1 MKKKLIIF
9 MPSVEGGGVEKNF
22 FIISNYL
29 ATKLDKVYLI
39 TAENNLSKKIKNI
52 KIVYPRSNFWRSK
65 ARFRKYIICVFLLIK
80 ILLKNRKILV
90 FTFQANLYAILVC
103 KLFRIKVISRSNSSP
118 SGWSKNFIKNYI
130 YKVGLNLADTI
141 IVNSIEFKQEM
152 KKKFSINATHI
163 YNPLNKNEIMKLSK
177 KKVKNLFPKKTL
189 KIISVGRLVDQK
201 NQLIILKA
209 INIIKNLYPIRIV
222 LIGRGIDLYKIKD
235 YIKSKKLS
243 RIVKIFY
250 TSNPFP
256 YIKQADLF
264 ILSSK
269 YEGLP
274 NVLLESIVLK
284 KMIISSA
291 CPTGPKEILLDGKAG
306 LLFKVGNYIEL
317 SQKIIF
323 YIKNKTKC
331 KKILDTSINNL
342 NRFDYKIN
350 LKKYLSVIK
359 KYLKKV

>member
-52 KIVYPRSNFWRSK
+52 KIVYPRSNFWRNK

-80 ILLKNRKILV
+80 ILLKNRNILV
-90 FTFQANLYAILVC
+90 FSFQANLYAILVC
-103 KLFRIKVISRSNSSP
+103 KLFGINIISRSNSSP
-118 SGWSKNFIKNYI
+118 SGWSKNFVKNYI
-130 YKVGLNLADTI
+130 YKIGFNLADTI

-163 YNPLNKNEIMKLSK
+163 YNPLNKNEIIKLSK
-177 KKVKNLFPKKTL
+177 KKVKNFFPKKTL

-201 NQLIILKA
+201 NQLTILKA
-209 INIIKNLYPIRIV
+209 INIIKNLYPVRVV
-222 LIGRGIDLYKIKD
+222 LIGRGIDLYKIKN

-243 RIVKIFY
+243 KIVKIFY

-331 KKILDTSINNL
+331 KKLLNTSINKL

-359 KYLKKV
+359 NI

>member
-52 KIVYPRSNFWRSK
+52 KIVYPRSNFWRNK

-80 ILLKNRKILV
+80 ILLKNRNILV

-177 KKVKNLFPKKTL
+177 KKVKNFFPKKTL

-201 NQLIILKA
+201 NQLTILKA
-209 INIIKNLYPIRIV
+209 INIIKNLYPVRVV

-243 RIVKIFY
+243 KIVKIFY

-359 KYLKKV
+359 NI

>member
-1 MKKKLIIF
+1 

-29 ATKLDKVYLI
+29 ANKLDKAFLI

-52 KIVYPRSNFWRSK
+52 EIVCPRSNFWRRK

-80 ILLKNRKILV
+80 ILLKNRNILV

-103 KLFRIKVISRSNSSP
+103 KLFRISIISRSNSSP

-141 IVNSIEFKQEM
+141 IVNSIEFKREM
-152 KKKFSINATHI
+152 KKKFSVNATHI
-163 YNPLNKNEIMKLSK
+163 YNPLNKSEIIRLSK

-201 NQLIILKA
+201 NQLTLLKA
-209 INIIKNLYPIRIV
+209 INIIKNLYTVRVV
-222 LIGRGIDLYKIKD
+222 LIGRGVDFYKIKD
-235 YIKSKKLS
+235 YIKLKKLS
-243 RIVKIFY
+243 KIVKVFY
-250 TSNPFP
+250 TPNPFP

-264 ILSSK
+264 ILPSK

-284 KMIISSA
+284 KVIISSA

-306 LLFKVGNYIEL
+306 LLFKVGNHIEL

-331 KKILDTSINNL
+331 KKLLNNSIKKLD
-342 NRFDYKIN
+342 RFDYKIN

-359 KYLKKV
+359 NIKKKF

>member
-9 MPSVEGGGVEKNF
+9 IPSVEGGGVEKNF

-80 ILLKNRKILV
+80 ILLKNRNILV

-163 YNPLNKNEIMKLSK
+163 YNPLNKNEIIKLSK

-243 RIVKIFY
+243 KIVKIFY

-359 KYLKKV
+359 NI

>member
-1 MKKKLIIF
+1 

-29 ATKLDKVYLI
+29 ATKLDKVFLI

-52 KIVYPRSNFWRSK
+52 EIVYPRSNFWRKK

-80 ILLKNRKILV
+80 ILLKNRNILV

-103 KLFRIKVISRSNSSP
+103 KLFGINIISRSNSSP

-130 YKVGLNLADTI
+130 YKIGLNLADTI

-163 YNPLNKNEIMKLSK
+163 YNPLNKNEIIKLSK

-201 NQLIILKA
+201 NQLTLLKA
-209 INIIKNLYPIRIV
+209 INIIKNLYPVRVV

-243 RIVKIFY
+243 KIVKIFY

-291 CPTGPKEILLDGKAG
+291 CPTGPKEILLDGK
-306 LLFKVGNYIEL
+306 IP
-317 SQKIIF
+317 
-323 YIKNKTKC
+323 
-331 KKILDTSINNL
+331 
-342 NRFDYKIN
+342 
-350 LKKYLSVIK
+350 
-359 KYLKKV
+359 

>member
-80 ILLKNRKILV
+80 ILLKNRNILV

-163 YNPLNKNEIMKLSK
+163 YNPLNKNEIIKLSK

-201 NQLIILKA
+201 NQLTLLKA
-209 INIIKNLYPIRIV
+209 INIIKNLYPVRVV

-243 RIVKIFY
+243 KIVKIFY

-359 KYLKKV
+359 NI

>member
-1 MKKKLIIF
+1 

-29 ATKLDKVYLI
+29 ANKLDKILLI
-39 TAENNLSKKIKNI
+39 TAEKNLSKKIKNI
-52 KIVYPRSNFWRSK
+52 DIVYPRSNFWRNK

-80 ILLKNRKILV
+80 ILLKNRNILV

-103 KLFRIKVISRSNSSP
+103 KLFRISIISRSNSSP

-152 KKKFSINATHI
+152 KKKFSVNATHI
-163 YNPLNKNEIMKLSK
+163 YNPLNKNEIIRLSK
-177 KKVKNLFPKKTL
+177 KKVKNIFPKKKL

-201 NQLIILKA
+201 NQLTLLKA
-209 INIIKNLYPIRIV
+209 INIIKNLYPVKVV
-222 LIGRGIDLYKIKD
+222 LIGRGVDLYKIKN
-235 YIKSKKLS
+235 YIKLNKLS
-243 RIVKIFY
+243 KIVKVFY

-274 NVLLESIVLK
+274 NVLLESIALK

-306 LLFKVGNYIEL
+306 LLFKVGNYVEL

-323 YIKNKTKC
+323 FIKNKTKC
-331 KKILDTSINNL
+331 KKLLNASIIKL

-350 LKKYLSVIK
+350 LKKYLSAIK
-359 KYLKKV
+359 KI

>member
-1 MKKKLIIF
+1 

-29 ATKLDKVYLI
+29 ANKLDKVFLI

-52 KIVYPRSNFWRSK
+52 EIVYPRSNFWRSK

-80 ILLKNRKILV
+80 ILLKNRNILV

-103 KLFRIKVISRSNSSP
+103 KLFRISIISRSNSSP

-141 IVNSIEFKQEM
+141 IVNSIEFKSEM
-152 KKKFSINATHI
+152 KKKFSVNATHI
-163 YNPLNKNEIMKLSK
+163 YNPLNKNEIIRLSK
-177 KKVKNLFPKKTL
+177 KKVKNIFPKKKL

-201 NQLIILKA
+201 NHLTLLKA
-209 INIIKNLYPIRIV
+209 INIIKNLYPVKVV
-222 LIGRGIDLYKIKD
+222 LIGRGVDFYKIKN
-235 YIKSKKLS
+235 YIKLNKLS
-243 RIVKIFY
+243 KIVKVFY

-306 LLFKVGNYIEL
+306 LLFKVGNYVEL

-323 YIKNKTKC
+323 FIKNKTKC
-331 KKILDTSINNL
+331 KKLLNASIINL
-342 NRFDYKIN
+342 NRFDYKVN
-350 LKKYLSVIK
+350 LKKYLSAIK
-359 KYLKKV
+359 KI

>member
-1 MKKKLIIF
+1 

-29 ATKLDKVYLI
+29 ANKLDKILLI
-39 TAENNLSKKIKNI
+39 TAEKNLSKKIKNI
-52 KIVYPRSNFWRSK
+52 DIVYPRSNFWRNK
-65 ARFRKYIICVFLLIK
+65 ARFRKYIICIFLLIK
-80 ILLKNRKILV
+80 ILLKNRNILV

-103 KLFRIKVISRSNSSP
+103 KLFRISIISRSNSSP

-152 KKKFSINATHI
+152 KKKFSVNATHI
-163 YNPLNKNEIMKLSK
+163 YNPLNKNEIIRLSK
-177 KKVKNLFPKKTL
+177 KKVKNIFPKKKL

-201 NQLIILKA
+201 NQLTLLKA
-209 INIIKNLYPIRIV
+209 INIIKNLHPVKVV
-222 LIGRGIDLYKIKD
+222 LIGRGVDFYKIKN

-243 RIVKIFY
+243 KIVKIFY

-264 ILSSK
+264 VLSSK

-284 KMIISSA
+284 KVIISSA

-306 LLFKVGNYIEL
+306 LLFKVGNHIEL

-331 KKILDTSINNL
+331 RKLLNTSIKKL
-342 NRFDYKIN
+342 DRFDYKIN

-359 KYLKKV
+359 NIKKKF

>member
-1 MKKKLIIF
+1 

-29 ATKLDKVYLI
+29 ANKLDKILLI
-39 TAENNLSKKIKNI
+39 TAEKNLSKKIKNI
-52 KIVYPRSNFWRSK
+52 DIVYPRSNFWRNK
-65 ARFRKYIICVFLLIK
+65 ARFRKYIICIFLLIK
-80 ILLKNRKILV
+80 ILLKNRNILV

-103 KLFRIKVISRSNSSP
+103 KLFGISIISRSNSSP

-152 KKKFSINATHI
+152 KKKFSVNATHI
-163 YNPLNKNEIMKLSK
+163 YNPLNKNEIIRLSK
-177 KKVKNLFPKKTL
+177 KKVKNIFPKKKL

-201 NQLIILKA
+201 NHLTLLKA
-209 INIIKNLYPIRIV
+209 INIIKNLYPVKVV
-222 LIGRGIDLYKIKD
+222 LIGRGVDFYKIKN
-235 YIKSKKLS
+235 YIKLNKLS
-243 RIVKIFY
+243 KIVKVFY

-306 LLFKVGNYIEL
+306 LLFKVGNYVEL

-323 YIKNKTKC
+323 FIKNKTKC
-331 KKILDTSINNL
+331 KKLLNASIIKL
-342 NRFDYKIN
+342 NRFDYKVN
-350 LKKYLSVIK
+350 LKKYLSAIK
-359 KYLKKV
+359 KN

>member
-1 MKKKLIIF
+1 

-29 ATKLDKVYLI
+29 ATKLDKVFLI

-52 KIVYPRSNFWRSK
+52 EIVYPRSNFWRNK

-80 ILLKNRKILV
+80 ILLKNRNILV

-103 KLFRIKVISRSNSSP
+103 KLFGINIISRSNSSP

-130 YKVGLNLADTI
+130 YKIGLNLADTI

-163 YNPLNKNEIMKLSK
+163 YNPLNKNEIIKLSK

-201 NQLIILKA
+201 NQLTLLKA
-209 INIIKNLYPIRIV
+209 INIIKNLYPVRVV

-243 RIVKIFY
+243 KIVKIFY

-331 KKILDTSINNL
+331 KKLLNTSINKL

-359 KYLKKV
+359 NI

>member
-1 MKKKLIIF
+1 

-29 ATKLDKVYLI
+29 ANKLGKIFLI

-52 KIVYPRSNFWRSK
+52 DIVYPRSNFWRNK
-65 ARFRKYIICVFLLIK
+65 ARFRKYIICIFLLIK
-80 ILLKNRKILV
+80 ILLKNRNILV

-103 KLFRIKVISRSNSSP
+103 KLFGISIISRSNSSP

-152 KKKFSINATHI
+152 KKKFSVNATHI
-163 YNPLNKNEIMKLSK
+163 YNPLNKNEIIRLSK
-177 KKVKNLFPKKTL
+177 KKVKNIFPKKKL

-201 NQLIILKA
+201 NQLTLLKA
-209 INIIKNLYPIRIV
+209 INIIKNLYPVKVI
-222 LIGRGIDLYKIKD
+222 LIGRGVDFYKIKN
-235 YIKSKKLS
+235 YIKLNKLS
-243 RIVKIFY
+243 KIVKVFY

-306 LLFKVGNYIEL
+306 LLFKVGNYVEL

-323 YIKNKTKC
+323 FIKNKAKC
-331 KKILDTSINNL
+331 KKLLNASIIKL
-342 NRFDYKIN
+342 NRFDYKVN
-350 LKKYLSVIK
+350 LKKYNEKRKISTCNLL
-359 KYLKKV
+359 YL

>member
-1 MKKKLIIF
+1 

-29 ATKLDKVYLI
+29 ANKLNKILLI
-39 TAENNLSKKIKNI
+39 TAENNLSNKINDI
-52 KIVYPRSNFWRSK
+52 EIVYPKSNFWRNK
-65 ARFRKYIICVFLLIK
+65 GRFRKYIICVFLLIK
-80 ILLKNRKILV
+80 ILLKNRNILV

-163 YNPLNKNEIMKLSK
+163 YNPLNKNEIIKLSK
-177 KKVKNLFPKKTL
+177 KKVKNIFPKKTL

-201 NQLIILKA
+201 NQLTLLKA
-209 INIIKNLYPIRIV
+209 INIIKNLYPVRVV

-243 RIVKIFY
+243 KIVKIFY

-331 KKILDTSINNL
+331 KKILNTSINNL

-350 LKKYLSVIK
+350 LKKYLNLIENI
-359 KYLKKV
+359 

>member
-1 MKKKLIIF
+1 

-29 ATKLDKVYLI
+29 ANKLNKVLLI
-39 TAENNLSKKIKNI
+39 TAENNLSKKINNI
-52 KIVYPRSNFWRSK
+52 EIVYPKSNFWRNK
-65 ARFRKYIICVFLLIK
+65 GRFRKYIICVFLLIK
-80 ILLKNRKILV
+80 ILLKNRNILV

-163 YNPLNKNEIMKLSK
+163 YNPLNKNEIIKLSK

-209 INIIKNLYPIRIV
+209 INIIKNLYPVRVV
-222 LIGRGIDLYKIKD
+222 LIGRGVDLYKIKD

-243 RIVKIFY
+243 KIVKIFY

-359 KYLKKV
+359 NI

>member
-1 MKKKLIIF
+1 

-29 ATKLDKVYLI
+29 ANKLNKVLLI

-52 KIVYPRSNFWRSK
+52 EIVYPRSNFWRKK

-80 ILLKNRKILV
+80 ILLKNRNILV

-103 KLFRIKVISRSNSSP
+103 KLFGINIISRSNSSP

-130 YKVGLNLADTI
+130 YKIGLNLADTI

-163 YNPLNKNEIMKLSK
+163 YNPLNKNEIIKLSK

-201 NQLIILKA
+201 NQLTLLKA
-209 INIIKNLYPIRIV
+209 INIIKNLYPVRVV

-243 RIVKIFY
+243 KIVKIFY

-323 YIKNKTKC
+323 YIKNKMKC
-331 KKILDTSINNL
+331 KKLLNTSINKL

-359 KYLKKV
+359 NI